1 MAGEVKIFDATDA
14 LSLGGSDWE
23 VQAGPN
29 PTLTKNRAQALDRN
43 GDEFA
48 HRQYG
53 GKYTASFSYVAK
65 KVTGYLPVP
74 AAGAVIDGWHIDGWT
89 VAYGNEA
96 FPTLSVDCHKHDT
109 SLGGVLDSGCR
120 QYEPSFK
127 VPACWGVP
135 AKIEGAAS
143 GVTVFEL
150 KASAVV
156 GLRSLSLQLAVN
168 HEDVPG
174 REGEHF
180 ASDNRDGTETL
191 SVEFTGDVDLSADA
205 TLSADW
211 TDDTLAKSG
220 GNAAVTYSTLT
231 ATHHVTKKTSTVATE

>member
-1 MAGEVKIFDATDA
+1 MAGEVKIFDATDT

-23 VQAGPN
+23 VQGGPN
-29 PTLTKNRAQALDRN
+29 PTFTKNRAQALDRY

-53 GKYTASFSYVAK
+53 GKYTGSFSFTAK
-65 KVTGYLPVP
+65 KVSGYLSVP
-74 AAGAVIDGWHIDGWT
+74 AAGTIIDGWHIDGWT
-89 VAYGNEA
+89 VAYGQEA
-96 FPTLSVDCHKHDT
+96 FPTLTVECHKHDT

-127 VPACWGVP
+127 IPACWGVP
-135 AKIEGAAS
+135 AQIEGTAS
-143 GVTVFEL
+143 GTTVFEL
-150 KASAVV
+150 KTSAVV
-156 GLRSLSLQLAVN
+156 GLRSLSLQIAVV

-191 SVEFTGDVDLSADA
+191 SVEFTGDVDLAADV
-205 TLSADW
+205 TLGDGW

-220 GNAAVTYSTLT
+220 GNTAVTYSTLT
-231 ATHHVTKKTSTVATE
+231 ATHHVSRKASSIATE